1 MEIPTLGENCAFP
14 GCGQLDFLPFV
25 CKGCAR
31 TFCLDHRNDHGCGYV
46 AQVRTCIGSHHEP
59 LPPRSDVDAGAT
71 YYAQDTTCVVCPLCG
86 SSVKHVPGESIHV
99 TFERHSST
107 SCDPNKH
114 PSRSKR
120 CGAPRCKEK
129 LTAVNAYRCR
139 HCGTEVCMT
148 HRFPDKHACE
158 ERKRANGRTSTSS
171 PFAAAASGSI
181 AARASAASARIR
193 DAAARAPERR
203 APERRAA
210 TAAREVCDVCGKSF
224 PHIAALIA
232 HAESAHRVHGAAT
245 RARVTGSGNLGVE
258 TCPRCGERFADV
270 AALVDHVERVHE
282 RGGGGGTRRTSSS
295 SQCNVS

>member
-46 AQVRTCIGSHHEP
+46 AQ
-59 LPPRSDVDAGAT
+59 
-71 YYAQDTTCVVCPLCG
+71 DTTCVVCPMCG

-158 ERKRANGRTSTSS
+158 ERKRANGRTTSTSS

-181 AARASAASARIR
+181 AARASAAGARIR
-193 DAAARAPERR
+193 AAAATSARAP
-203 APERRAA
+203 AERRAA

-245 RARVTGSGNLGVE
+245 RARVTGSRDWLRCE

-282 RGGGGGTRRTSSS
+282 RGGGGTRRTSSS

>member
-1 MEIPTLGENCAFP
+1 MEIPTLGENCAFR

-31 TFCLDHRNDHGCGYV
+31 TFCLDHRNDHGCGHV
-46 AQVRTCIGSHHEP
+46 AQVRTCIGCHHEP
-59 LPPRSDVDAGAT
+59 LPPRSDFDAGAIW
-71 YYAQDTTCVVCPLCG
+71 YAQDTTCVVCPLCG

-193 DAAARAPERR
+193 DAAATSARAP
-203 APERRAA
+203 AERRAA

-282 RGGGGGTRRTSSS
+282 RGGGAGTRRTSSS
-295 SQCNVS
+295 SQCTVS